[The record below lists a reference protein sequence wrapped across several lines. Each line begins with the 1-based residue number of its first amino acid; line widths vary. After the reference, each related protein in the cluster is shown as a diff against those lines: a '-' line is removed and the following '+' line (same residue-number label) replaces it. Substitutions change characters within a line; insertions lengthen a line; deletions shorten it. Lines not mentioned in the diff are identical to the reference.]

1 MARNFHLGALPALP
15 RVNPKLFRHL
25 CAVAAL
31 VFLAY
36 FAAQTVVSLTGTRP
50 LETAAKAPGTPDVRQ
65 AAPAPR
71 PKSLSTYEQIVAVN
85 IFGGDARGQA
95 APEEIDLQNI
105 PLALDSLKLR
115 LVGTAVGADG
125 TANVAFIE
133 DLQAKSQDMYREGEQ
148 VKNVTIKRIL
158 RSSVVI
164 NTGKRDEI
172 LTMDAEPGAGGGPA
186 QRAAPGRGGSRRNV
200 AEADVVESRNI
211 ERGAVESSLENL
223 SQLMQDAQI
232 DTYIENGK
240 PSGFRFSNIRPD
252 SFYSRLG
259 LRNDDIITSIN
270 GRELT
275 DPSQFLNLKENI
287 SDGSVAL
294 TIKRG
299 GAEQV
304 IQYDLSE

>member
-1 MARNFHLGALPALP
+1 MARNFRLGTLPALP

-31 VFLAY
+31 VFAAY
-36 FAAQTVVSLTGTRP
+36 FAAQTVLSLTGTP
-50 LETAAKAPGTPDVRQ
+50 PEPVVKAPGTTDVRR

-71 PKSLSTYEQIVAVN
+71 PKSLSSYEPIVAVN
-85 IFGGDARGQA
+85 IFGGDAKGQ
-95 APEEIDLQNI
+95 APEEIDLQSI

-115 LVGTAVGADG
+115 LVGTVVGGDG
-125 TANVAFIE
+125 SANVAFIE

-148 VKNVTIKRIL
+148 VKNVTVKRIL

-172 LTMDAEPGAGGGPA
+172 LTMDAEPVAGGGPGS
-186 QRAAPGRGGSRRNV
+186 RAAPGRGGSRRNV
-200 AEADVVESRNI
+200 ADADVVESRNL

-240 PSGFRFSNIRPD
+240 PSGFRFSNIKPE

-259 LRNDDIITSIN
+259 LCNDDIITSIN

-287 SDGSVAL
+287 ADGSVAL